1 MTQTFEQKLRQHT
14 WPPTDSHMLPEESL
28 KDLYFELL
36 LVSRMYASTPYNA
49 IHELVI
55 YGMDKQKY
63 IDTIF
68 NKMYNQ
74 YSYATDVLLDK
85 ILNTFAV

>member
-1 MTQTFEQKLRQHT
+1 MTTLEQKLRQFTFHS
-14 WPPTDSHMLPEESL
+14 TDSRMLPEETL

-36 LVSRMYASTPYNA
+36 LVSRLYASTPYNA

-63 IDTIF
+63 IDTVY
-68 NKMYNQ
+68 NRMYNQ

-85 ILNTFAV
+85 ILGELE

>member
-1 MTQTFEQKLRQHT
+1 MTAFKQKLRQFT
-14 WPPTDSHMLPEESL
+14 FPPTDAIMLPTETL

-36 LVSRMYASTPYNA
+36 LVSRMYASVPYNA

-63 IDTIF
+63 IDSIF

-74 YSYATDVLLDK
+74 YSYATDALLDK
-85 ILNTFAV
+85 ILNTYKE